1 MSHTLRTILASVALF
16 IVAYVLL
23 WYAGL
28 FDNLGFHGTVAAVLG
43 ILLTSGLAVGL
54 MTAMFHSNRT
64 RHDEIVHRVNW
75 RR

>member
-1 MSHTLRTILASVALF
+1 MSHTLRTVLASVALF
-16 IVAYVLL
+16 IIAYILL

-43 ILLTSGLAVGL
+43 VLLTSGVAVGL
-54 MTAMFHSNRT
+54 MTAMFHSNRSH
-64 RHDEIVHRVNW
+64 HDEDVHRPHW